1 MKVLI
6 AVAVIS
12 STVAFCTPAK
22 AEGRLVENYSIC
34 MGGGGEL
41 PGEVVTEACT
51 YLIDQGAVENEVTGY
66 FYAMRALANTDRDQ
80 NCSDSRKV
88 QQLLKDPK
96 MTDMISEMIATNC
109 G

>member
-1 MKVLI
+1 
-6 AVAVIS
+6 
-12 STVAFCTPAK
+12 
-22 AEGRLVENYSIC
+22 
-34 MGGGGEL
+34 
-41 PGEVVTEACT
+41 GEVVTDACT
-51 YLIDQGAVENEVTGY
+51 YLIDQGAGENEVTGY
-66 FYAMRALANTDRDQ
+66 FYAMRALANTDRAQ